1 MHEHIQRLLAWY
13 NSTLASG
20 GYPLIVLLMAMESS
34 IVPLPSEFVVPS
46 AAYLAHTQGHLS
58 LVGVVVA
65 SVLGSWL
72 GATLMYWAAR
82 LAGRPFVL
90 RYGRYFWIPPDKLEL
105 SERWSA
111 RFGGMGVF
119 ISRMLPVIRHLIGIP
134 SGIVRINYFK
144 YSLYTVLGS
153 LIWCSI
159 LAAVGVAV
167 GANQDV
173 VTGDMT
179 AITLKVVIP
188 ACLVIGGLY
197 YFFVY
202 RLART
207 ERA

>member
-13 NSTLASG
+13 NATLASG

-46 AAYLAHTQGHLS
+46 AAYLAHTQGHMS
-58 LVGVVVA
+58 LVGVVIA
-65 SVLGSWL
+65 SVAGSWL
-72 GATLMYWAAR
+72 GATIMYWAAR
-82 LAGRPFVL
+82 LAGRPLVV
-90 RYGRYFWIPPDKLEL
+90 RYGRYFWIPPEKLAL

-144 YSLYTVLGS
+144 YSLYTILGS
-153 LIWCSI
+153 LVWCSI
-159 LAAVGVAV
+159 LAWVGVAV

-179 AITLKVVIP
+179 AITLKLVIP

-202 RLART
+202 RLARS